1 MWWQNAVFTFYN
13 EGKKK
18 KTLLTVKTCI
28 LHVLLFIRHENNNS
42 TLLQILMSYVWVSK
56 SPAQNCRTQAAAA
69 RNADHW
75 TLGVAEECDSSSLP

>member
-28 LHVLLFIRHENNNS
+28 LHVLLFIRHENTNW
-42 TLLQILMSYVWVSK
+42 TLLQMAINYVWVSK